1 MWRAISSGDEA
12 NDDGGSGTSGSIT
25 STRYTIQELESNTV
39 YSVTVT
45 VTNAA
50 GIAVSQPIITGDSE
64 LGLYW
69 ITSNCHDMYSLSLS
83 LSVTNYKCSQSD
95 NTAAAATG
103 GVVTVV
109 VVLII
114 AVTVIVIVVLLRNR
128 RVPYSSGP
136 QKKYVISLYV
146 VSLVTN
152 ILLLYRGQMSAVDIT
167 AKSNEAYGLTKISEE
182 PTYM

>member
-1 MWRAISSGDEA
+1 M
-12 NDDGGSGTSGSIT
+12 
-25 STRYTIQELESNTV
+25 
-39 YSVTVT
+39 
-45 VTNAA
+45 
-50 GIAVSQPIITGDSE
+50 
-64 LGLYW
+64 
-69 ITSNCHDMYSLSLS
+69 
-83 LSVTNYKCSQSD
+83 
-95 NTAAAATG
+95 
-103 GVVTVV
+103 V

-128 RVPYSSGP
+128 RGPYSSGP

-167 AKSNEAYGLTKISEE
+167 AKSNEAYELTKISEE